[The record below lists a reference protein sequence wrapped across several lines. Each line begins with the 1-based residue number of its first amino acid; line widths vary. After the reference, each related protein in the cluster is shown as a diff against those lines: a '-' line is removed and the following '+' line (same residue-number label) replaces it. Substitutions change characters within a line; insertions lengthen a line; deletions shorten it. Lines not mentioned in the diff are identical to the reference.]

1 MTRKQLYFAAILFP
15 ALLSMG
21 APCLA
26 QEVRATLSGTVTD
39 SSGSAVPNAQ
49 VRLTNIETGTGFA
62 AVSNEQGQYRF
73 LFVNAG
79 FYEVGTLGEITEEHF
94 DKTFNTNVRG
104 LLFAVQKALP
114 LLSKGASVILTGSIA
129 SSIGIPS
136 FSVYNAT
143 KAAVRSFARSWILD
157 LKGRGI
163 RVNVLSPGHISTPG
177 LDVLL
182 DQKAQADL
190 VTKIPLD
197 RIGTPDDIA
206 RAAVFLASDD
216 SAYVTGVELMVDG
229 GATGAPLGAPIFQ
242 DAIRPLGSEAKLAKA
257 HAQGDPQDRSQEPL
271 SQIRCTRP
279 RSHLPLR
286 LRRQVTRRAQV
297 RSLRQQADFDE

>member
-1 MTRKQLYFAAILFP
+1 MSKKLEGRVA
-15 ALLSMG
+15 
-21 APCLA
+21 
-26 QEVRATLSGTVTD
+26 VVTG
-39 SSGSAVPNAQ
+39 GSAGIGLGAAKRFAEEGARVF
-49 VRLTNIETGTGFA
+49 ITGRDKAKLDEALAVIGHGASAIRADA
-62 AVSNEQGQYRF
+62 ANLADIDRIYATVKAEARRIDV

-79 FYEVGTLGEITEEHF
+79 FYELGTFGEITEEHF
-94 DKTFNTNVRG
+94 DNTFNTNVRG

-114 LLSKGASVILTGSIA
+114 LLSRGSSVIMTGSIA
-129 SSIGIPS
+129 SSMGIPS

-182 DQKAQADL
+182 DEKEQAGL
-190 VTKIPLD
+190 VAKFPLD

-206 RAAVFLASDD
+206 RTAVFLASDD

-229 GATGAPLGAPIFQ
+229 G
-242 DAIRPLGSEAKLAKA
+242 
-257 HAQGDPQDRSQEPL
+257 
-271 SQIRCTRP
+271 
-279 RSHLPLR
+279 
-286 LRRQVTRRAQV
+286 
-297 RSLRQQADFDE
+297 